1 MSQIDT
7 RKCNERCTGREG
19 GRKGDIVI
27 GTVTREPGA
36 GGTQLSPK
44 EYGENGDVLGR
55 W

>member
-7 RKCNERCTGREG
+7 RKCSERYTGREG

-36 GGTQLSPK
+36 GRTELSPK
-44 EYGENGDVLGR
+44 EYGESGDILGR
-55 W
+55 

>member
-7 RKCNERCTGREG
+7 RKCSERYTGREG

-36 GGTQLSPK
+36 GGTELSPK
-44 EYGENGDVLGR
+44 EYGESGDILGR
-55 W
+55 